1 MLVFLRDNAR
11 WIVGGF
17 LLFLFSSFGQTFFIS
32 LSAGD
37 IRREYGLSHGSF
49 GSLYMAATL
58 LSAFTLPRI
67 GSAVDRYGSKRVVL
81 FVVPM
86 LALAASLMAGSRH
99 LVLLFVALYLLRL
112 FGQGMMSHI
121 AFTAMGRWF
130 SAQRGKALS
139 LATLGMNAGEA
150 SFPVLFVAA
159 SSALGWRVAWWVGA
173 AVLLVVALPVVAGL
187 TAKDRD
193 VHASE
198 AASRARIV
206 RDWTRGEVLRDP
218 LFYLVMLAMIPPAL
232 IGNTVFF
239 HQVYLVELRGWS
251 LEVFASSFTVMAGM
265 TVVFSLVAGQLVD
278 RLSAIAL
285 LPFYL
290 LPMGLGCVVLGSV
303 QASWGAFAFMA
314 LFGLSNGFSLSLFGA
329 LWPEI
334 YGLAHLGSIRSV
346 IVATL
351 VFVSA
356 VGPGLSGLL
365 IDRGVS
371 YPALLV
377 GLGSYCIAV
386 SVLMLSVSRRVQ
398 ARAEHVPAQAT
409 LQRPPI
415 QVR

>member
-58 LSAFTLPRI
+58 LSAFTLARI
-67 GSAVDRYGSKRVVL
+67 GSAVDRYSSKRVVL

-86 LALAASLMAGSRH
+86 LTLAASLMAGSRH
-99 LVLLFVALYLLRL
+99 LVLLFAALYLLRL

-121 AFTAMGRWF
+121 AYTAMGRWF
-130 SAQRGKALS
+130 SVQRGKALS

-150 SFPVLFVAA
+150 TFPVLFVAVNG
-159 SSALGWRVAWWVGA
+159 ALGWRGAWWVSA
-173 AVLLVVALPVVAGL
+173 AVLLIVALPVVAAL
-187 TAKDRD
+187 VARNRD
-193 VHASE
+193 VPPSE
-198 AASRARIV
+198 AASRARVV

-218 LFYLVMLAMIPPAL
+218 LFYIVMLAMIPPAL

-239 HQVYLVELRGWS
+239 HQVYLVGLRGWK

-278 RLSAIAL
+278 RLSAVVL

-290 LPMGLGCVVLGSV
+290 LPMGLGCVVLGCV
-303 QASWGAFAFMA
+303 HESWGAFAFMA

-334 YGLAHLGSIRSV
+334 YGLAHLGSIRSI

-356 VGPGLSGLL
+356 VGPGVSGLL

-377 GLGSYCIAV
+377 GLGGYCILV
-386 SVLMLSVSRRVQ
+386 SVLMLNVSRRVRVR
-398 ARAEHVPAQAT
+398 RAPPQAT
-409 LQRPPI
+409 TEGPPI